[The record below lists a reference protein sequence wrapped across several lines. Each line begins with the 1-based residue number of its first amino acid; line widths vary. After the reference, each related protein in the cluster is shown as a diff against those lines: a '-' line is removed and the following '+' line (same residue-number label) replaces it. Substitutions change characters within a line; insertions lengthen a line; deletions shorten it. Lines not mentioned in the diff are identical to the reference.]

1 METIISNPGLHHLVE
16 KVFWNLDGE
25 DLRIC
30 AQINQSSKQILQ
42 HPIFFLRKFRGL
54 SKKNREN
61 WIKVIQSVKT
71 SDEGI
76 AIMSYLQWNL
86 KKEVFVDL
94 PCYSSPAVQDDFRK
108 RIWEICEKISRSTYE
123 KFKKIY
129 ADRQDLILSHEDIE
143 VVKIL
148 APLTDNLNAPDEH
161 GKTPIYLAAYNG
173 HIEIVKFLAPLT
185 DNPNAPV
192 RSGNTPI
199 LEAAHYGHTEIV
211 KILAPLAG
219 NPNALGGHGM
229 TPIIWAAYM
238 GHTEIVKILAS
249 FIDNPNAPGEDGR
262 TPIYLAAWGGH
273 TEIVQ
278 FLAPLTDNPNTPA
291 PGQNTTPIFWAAC
304 YGYTEIVKIL
314 APLTD
319 NPNAPDKDG
328 NTPLY
333 WAEKIGNWGIVKILK
348 SFKKI

>member
-1 METIISNPGLHHLVE
+1 MEKIISTPSLQHLAE
-16 KVFWNLDGE
+16 KVFWNLDAE

-54 SKKNREN
+54 SKKNQEN
-61 WIKVIQSVKT
+61 WIKFIQSVKT

-108 RIWEICEKISRSTYE
+108 RIWEICEKKSRSTYE
-123 KFKKIY
+123 ILKQLFANIH
-129 ADRQDLILSHEDIE
+129 DPILSHEDIE

-199 LEAAHYGHTEIV
+199 LEAAHYGHHTG
-211 KILAPLAG
+211 LAQDEL
-219 NPNALGGHGM
+219 
-229 TPIIWAAYM
+229 
-238 GHTEIVKILAS
+238 
-249 FIDNPNAPGEDGR
+249 
-262 TPIYLAAWGGH
+262 
-273 TEIVQ
+273 
-278 FLAPLTDNPNTPA
+278 
-291 PGQNTTPIFWAAC
+291 
-304 YGYTEIVKIL
+304 
-314 APLTD
+314 
-319 NPNAPDKDG
+319 
-328 NTPLY
+328 
-333 WAEKIGNWGIVKILK
+333 
-348 SFKKI
+348 